1 MEVKVSGMTC
11 GGCVKSVT
19 NALKALDQ
27 NAEVSVSLET
37 QTIQIKTSKET
48 NDVKHT
54 IEEAGFDVLNIQ

>member
-1 MEVKVSGMTC
+1 MEVKVTGMTC

-27 NAEVSVSLET
+27 NADVNVSLET
-37 QTIQIKTSKET
+37 QTIQIKTTKDAKDIKT
-48 NDVKHT
+48 T